1 MSEYIKKENVDTL
14 VDELARAISD
24 ERCFMS
30 RGRSTASIMQDILD
44 LPTYSFPDSDNKGEW
59 EKIWRTD
66 NMCSEY
72 VCSKCGCG
80 EDYCTEFCP
89 NCGADMRGKK

>member
-14 VDELARAISD
+14 IDELARAISD

-44 LPTYSFPDSDNKGEW
+44 LPTYFFPDSAENSGTFKEGQILTSLDGLKEW
-59 EKIWRTD
+59 SIKEAGQKI
-66 NMCSEY
+66 
-72 VCSKCGCG
+72 K
-80 EDYCTEFCP
+80 F
-89 NCGADMRGKK
+89 